1 MLGSDWPIRGRRAA
15 ASCDSLARGKLPWP
29 SCHPPLPRHLL
40 MLLSEARLS
49 MGTVISYE
57 TLDNLKVLLV
67 IAASFSKRVSKV
79 YSTLLQE

>member
-1 MLGSDWPIRGRRAA
+1 MLGSDWRIRGRRAA

-29 SCHPPLPRHLL
+29 SCHPPLSQHLL

-67 IAASFSKRVSKV
+67 IAASFSKRVCKV
-79 YSTLLQE
+79 YSARIK